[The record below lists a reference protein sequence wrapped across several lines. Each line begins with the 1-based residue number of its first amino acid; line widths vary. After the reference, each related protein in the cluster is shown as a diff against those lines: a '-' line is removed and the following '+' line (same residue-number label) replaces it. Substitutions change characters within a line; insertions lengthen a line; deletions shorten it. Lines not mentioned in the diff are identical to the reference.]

1 VIEQFV
7 ILIISLLTVVFFSN
21 IVIRAVM
28 KLAEYLKIAEFA
40 IGFIVI
46 SVFTSLPEFIISTT
60 AAYAGEPGIAVGNVL
75 GSNITNILLVLGL
88 AIVVRGVKVHRREM
102 EENSEILLLIT
113 LAPLIFFLRGTLGF
127 FEGLLLI
134 LLFAIYA
141 FFVIKR
147 DYHFEFPDHVLAKD
161 WIITNL
167 KFWFGMVIVIIA
179 AKFVV
184 SSAAAI
190 ATILSMPESAIGVTI
205 VAFGTSQ
212 PELAIAIGAVKK
224 GHTGLALGEV
234 LGSNVVNLTLVLG
247 SAALIHP
254 LSADYETFAST
265 IAFLVAIC
273 LMLWYLLV
281 KHTRL
286 SRRHGLLFVI
296 LYILFIM
303 SEMLIQAV

>member
-1 VIEQFV
+1 MIGQFV
-7 ILIISLLTVVFFSN
+7 VFIISLLVVVFFSN

-40 IGFIVI
+40 IGFVVI
-46 SVFTSLPEFIISTT
+46 SIFTSLPEFIISTT
-60 AAYAGEPGIAVGNVL
+60 AAYSGEPGIAVGNVL

-88 AIVVRGVKVHRREM
+88 AIVLRGVVVRRKEL

-127 FEGLLLI
+127 FEGLLLV
-134 LLFAIYA
+134 LLFAIYV

-147 DYHFEFPDHVLAKD
+147 DYRFEFPDHVLAKD
-161 WIITNL
+161 WIATNL
-167 KFWFGMVIVIIA
+167 QFWFGMVVVIVSA
-179 AKFVV
+179 RFVI
-184 SSAAAI
+184 SSAAAL
-190 ATILSMPESAIGVTI
+190 AAMLSLPESAIGVTI
-205 VAFGTSQ
+205 VAFGTSL
-212 PELAIAIGAVKK
+212 PELAIAVGAVKK

-247 SAALIHP
+247 AAAIIHP
-254 LSADYETFAST
+254 LSADYSTFAST

-273 LMLWYLLV
+273 ILLWYLLV
-281 KHTRL
+281 KHNRL
-286 SRRHGLLFVI
+286 SRRHGMLFVL